1 MEKDEM
7 LKRIAE
13 LESLNDQLVAE
24 LRYLDDLLKQLGFQE
39 GLKTLKYAAKE
50 MLEQDKSEEE

>member
-13 LESLNDQLVAE
+13 LESLNDLLVAE